1 MSAIGIIF
9 SMAYLSACSN
19 NDYAQVA
26 EQQQNVE
33 IPVKEEVTEFAMDV
47 DAPEGTLKTYFFVS
61 SEKIIPENFTEKV
74 SDESEF
80 VEGFRNV
87 KLLCDDPTNF
97 ELSIPEWSRK
107 YMCCILQKLG
117 NRSG

>member
-33 IPVKEEVTEFAMDV
+33 IPDKEELTEFSMDA

-61 SEKIIPENFTEKV
+61 SEKL
-74 SDESEF
+74 
-80 VEGFRNV
+80 FR
-87 KLLCDDPTNF
+87 
-97 ELSIPEWSRK
+97 EISRK
-107 YMCCILQKLG
+107 TCLMSQSLWKG
-117 NRSG
+117 FEM